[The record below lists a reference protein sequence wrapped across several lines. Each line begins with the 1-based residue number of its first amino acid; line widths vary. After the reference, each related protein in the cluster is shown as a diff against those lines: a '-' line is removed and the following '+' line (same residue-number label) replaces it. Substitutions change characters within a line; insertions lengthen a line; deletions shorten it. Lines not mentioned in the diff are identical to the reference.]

1 MCIRDRSLTDTTLI
15 AEFISGNSNSFS
27 ILLDRYQK
35 RVYGFIFSKVHDTD
49 LADDIFQDTFI
60 KVVKNLRLRKYN
72 DEGRFLSWVIRIAHN
87 LIMDHFRKIKRLP
100 KHESKIENF
109 DVLDCLIEQS
119 SSIEEGMIESQ
130 IHADL
135 SLLIEELPDSQKDVL
150 RMRLFQ
156 DMSFKDIGDQTG
168 VSINT
173 ALGRMRYAV
182 INLRKMIE
190 ERNLIF
196 TQSVSYTHLTLPTKA

>member
-1 MCIRDRSLTDTTLI
+1 MSLSDTTLI

-35 RVYGFIFSKVHDTD
+35 RVYGFIFSKIHDPD

-60 KVVKNLRLRKYN
+60 KVVKNLRLGKYN

-87 LIMDHFRKIKRLP
+87 LIMDHYRKINRIP
-100 KHESKIENF
+100 KHESKIESF
-109 DVLDCLIEQS
+109 DILDRLIEQS
-119 SSIEEGMIESQ
+119 INIEESMIETQ
-130 IHADL
+130 IHSDL
-135 SLLIEELPDSQKDVL
+135 FLLIDELPDTQKEVL

-156 DMSFKDIGDQTG
+156 EMSFKDIGDQTG

-196 TQSVSYTHLTLPTKA
+196 TQ

>member
-1 MCIRDRSLTDTTLI
+1 MSLTDTTLI

-196 TQSVSYTHLTLPTKA
+196 TQ

>member
-1 MCIRDRSLTDTTLI
+1 MSLNDSTLI
-15 AEFISGNSNSFS
+15 AEFLSGNSNSFS

-35 RVYGFIFSKVHDTD
+35 RVYGFIFSKVNDPD
-49 LADDIFQDTFI
+49 LADDIFQDAFI
-60 KVVKNLRLRKYN
+60 KVVKSLRLGKYN

-87 LIMDHFRKIKRLP
+87 LIMDHYRKINRLP

-109 DVLDCLIEQS
+109 DVLDRLVEQGN
-119 SSIEEGMIESQ
+119 SIEETIIETQ
-130 IHADL
+130 IQSDL
-135 SLLIEELPDSQKDVL
+135 STLIEELPDNQKKVL
-150 RMRLFQ
+150 RMRLYQ
-156 DMSFKDIGDQTG
+156 EMSFKEIGDHTG

-182 INLRKMIE
+182 INLRKMIK

-196 TQSVSYTHLTLPTKA
+196 TQ

>member
-1 MCIRDRSLTDTTLI
+1 MSLSDTTLI

-35 RVYGFIFSKVHDTD
+35 RVYGFIYSKVHDPD

-60 KVVKNLRLRKYN
+60 KVVKNLRLGKYN

-87 LIMDHFRKIKRLP
+87 LIMDHYRKIKRLP

-109 DVLDCLIEQS
+109 DVLDRLAEQN
-119 SSIEEGMIESQ
+119 SSIEESMIETQ

-135 SLLIEELPDSQKDVL
+135 SLLIEELPDSQKEVL
-150 RMRLFQ
+150 RMRLFK
-156 DMSFKDIGDQTG
+156 DMSFKEIGDQTG

-196 TQSVSYTHLTLPTKA
+196 TQ

>member
-1 MCIRDRSLTDTTLI
+1 MSLTDTTLI

-35 RVYGFIFSKVHDTD
+35 RVYGFIFSKVNDPD

-60 KVVKNLRLRKYN
+60 KVVKSLRLGKYK

-87 LIMDHFRKIKRLP
+87 LIMDHYRKINRLP
-100 KHESKIENF
+100 KHESRIENF
-109 DVLDCLIEQS
+109 DVLDRLIEQS
-119 SSIEEGMIESQ
+119 TSIEDSMIETQ

-135 SLLIEELPDSQKDVL
+135 SILIEELPDNQKEVL
-150 RMRLFQ
+150 LMRLFK
-156 DMSFKDIGDQTG
+156 DMSFKEIADHTD

-196 TQSVSYTHLTLPTKA
+196 MQ

>member
-1 MCIRDRSLTDTTLI
+1 MSLSDTTLI

-35 RVYGFIFSKVHDTD
+35 RVYGFIYSKVHDPD
-49 LADDIFQDTFI
+49 LADDIFQDAFI
-60 KVVKNLRLRKYN
+60 KVVKNLRLGKYN

-87 LIMDHFRKIKRLP
+87 LIMDHYRKIKRLP

-109 DVLDCLIEQS
+109 DLLDRLAEQN
-119 SSIEEGMIESQ
+119 SSIEESMIETQ

-135 SLLIEELPDSQKDVL
+135 SLLIEELPDSQKEVL

-156 DMSFKDIGDQTG
+156 DMSFKEIGDQTG

-196 TQSVSYTHLTLPTKA
+196 TQ

>member
-1 MCIRDRSLTDTTLI
+1 MSLSDTILI
-15 AEFISGNSNSFS
+15 AEFISGNSKSFS
-27 ILLDRYQK
+27 ILLERYQK
-35 RVYGFIFSKVHDTD
+35 RIYGFIFSKIQDPD

-60 KVVKNLRLRKYN
+60 KVIKNLRLGKYN
-72 DEGRFLSWVIRIAHN
+72 EEGRFLSWVIRIAHN
-87 LIMDHFRKIKRLP
+87 LIMDHYRKTKRIT
-100 KHESKIENF
+100 KQESKIENF
-109 DVLDCLIEQS
+109 DVLDCLIEKS
-119 SSIEEGMIESQ
+119 SSVEESLIKTQ
-130 IHADL
+130 INADL
-135 SLLIEELPDSQKDVL
+135 SLLIEELPESQKEVL

-156 DMSFKDIGDQTG
+156 DMCFKEIGDHTG

-196 TQSVSYTHLTLPTKA
+196 TQ

>member
-1 MCIRDRSLTDTTLI
+1 MSLTDTTLV

-35 RVYGFIFSKVHDTD
+35 RVYGFIFSNVNDPD

-60 KVVKNLRLRKYN
+60 KVVKSLRLGKYK

-87 LIMDHFRKIKRLP
+87 LIMDHYRKINRLP
-100 KHESKIENF
+100 KHESRIQNF
-109 DVLDCLIEQS
+109 DVLDRLIEQS
-119 SSIEEGMIESQ
+119 TSIEDSMIETQ

-135 SLLIEELPDSQKDVL
+135 SILIEELPDNQKEVL
-150 RMRLFQ
+150 LMRLFK
-156 DMSFKDIGDQTG
+156 DMSFKEIADQTD

-196 TQSVSYTHLTLPTKA
+196 TQ

>member
-1 MCIRDRSLTDTTLI
+1 MSLSDTTLI

-35 RVYGFIFSKVHDTD
+35 RVYGFIYSKVHDPD

-60 KVVKNLRLRKYN
+60 KVVKNLRLGKYK

-87 LIMDHFRKIKRLP
+87 LIMDHYRKYKRLP

-109 DVLDCLIEQS
+109 DVMHRLAEQN
-119 SSIEEGMIESQ
+119 SSIEESMIETQ

-135 SLLIEELPDSQKDVL
+135 SLLIKELPDSQKEVL

-196 TQSVSYTHLTLPTKA
+196 TQ

>member
-1 MCIRDRSLTDTTLI
+1 MSLSNTTLI

-27 ILLDRYQK
+27 ILIDRYQK
-35 RVYGFIFSKVHDTD
+35 RVYGFIFSKVHDPD

-60 KVVKNLRLRKYN
+60 KVVKNLRLGKYN

-87 LIMDHFRKIKRLP
+87 LIMDHYRKINRLP
-100 KHESKIENF
+100 KHESKIQNF
-109 DVLDCLIEQS
+109 DVLDRLIEQS
-119 SSIEEGMIESQ
+119 NSIEESMIETQ

-135 SLLIEELPDSQKDVL
+135 SLLIEELPDSQKEVL
-150 RMRLFQ
+150 YMRLFQ
-156 DMSFKDIGDQTG
+156 DMSFKEIGDQTG

-196 TQSVSYTHLTLPTKA
+196 TQ

>member
-1 MCIRDRSLTDTTLI
+1 MSLSDTTLI

-35 RVYGFIFSKVHDTD
+35 RVYGFIYSKVHDPD

-60 KVVKNLRLRKYN
+60 KVVKNLRLGKYN

-87 LIMDHFRKIKRLP
+87 LIMDHYRKIKRLP

-109 DVLDCLIEQS
+109 DVLDRLVEQN
-119 SSIEEGMIESQ
+119 SSIEESIIETQ

-135 SLLIEELPDSQKDVL
+135 SLLIEELPDSQKEVL

-156 DMSFKDIGDQTG
+156 DMSFKEIGEQTG

-182 INLRKMIE
+182 INLRNMIE

-196 TQSVSYTHLTLPTKA
+196 TQ

>member
-1 MCIRDRSLTDTTLI
+1 MSISDTTLI
-15 AEFISGNSNSFS
+15 AEFISGNGNSFS

-35 RVYGFIFSKVHDTD
+35 RVYGFIYSKVHDPD

-60 KVVKNLRLRKYN
+60 KVVKNLRLGKYS

-87 LIMDHFRKIKRLP
+87 LIMDHYRKIKRLP
-100 KHESKIENF
+100 KYESKIENF
-109 DVLDCLIEQS
+109 DVLDRLAEQNC
-119 SSIEEGMIESQ
+119 SIEESMIETQ

-135 SLLIEELPDSQKDVL
+135 SLLIEELPDSQKEVL
-150 RMRLFQ
+150 RMRLFK
-156 DMSFKDIGDQTG
+156 DMSFKEIGDQTG

-196 TQSVSYTHLTLPTKA
+196 TQ

>member
-1 MCIRDRSLTDTTLI
+1 MSLTDTTLI
-15 AEFISGNSNSFS
+15 AEFISGNNISFS

-35 RVYGFIFSKVHDTD
+35 RVYGFIFSKVHDPD

-196 TQSVSYTHLTLPTKA
+196 TQ

>member
-1 MCIRDRSLTDTTLI
+1 MSLSDTTLI

-156 DMSFKDIGDQTG
+156 DMSFKEIGDQTG

-196 TQSVSYTHLTLPTKA
+196 TQ

>member
-1 MCIRDRSLTDTTLI
+1 MSLSDTTLI

-35 RVYGFIFSKVHDTD
+35 RVYGFIYSKVHDPN

-60 KVVKNLRLRKYN
+60 KVVKNLRLEKYN

-87 LIMDHFRKIKRLP
+87 LIMDHYRKINRLP
-100 KHESKIENF
+100 KYESKIENF
-109 DVLDCLIEQS
+109 DVLDLLVEQS
-119 SSIEEGMIESQ
+119 SSMEESMIETQ

-135 SLLIEELPDSQKDVL
+135 SLLIEELPDSQKEVL

-156 DMSFKDIGDQTG
+156 DMSFKEIADHTD

-196 TQSVSYTHLTLPTKA
+196 TQ

>member
-1 MCIRDRSLTDTTLI
+1 MSLSDTTLI

-35 RVYGFIFSKVHDTD
+35 RVYGFIYSKVHDPD

-60 KVVKNLRLRKYN
+60 KVVKNLRLGKYN

-87 LIMDHFRKIKRLP
+87 LIMDHYRKIKRLP

-109 DVLDCLIEQS
+109 DVLDRLVEQN
-119 SSIEEGMIESQ
+119 SSIEESMIETQ

-135 SLLIEELPDSQKDVL
+135 SLLIEELPDSQIEVL

-156 DMSFKDIGDQTG
+156 DMSFKEIGDQTG

-196 TQSVSYTHLTLPTKA
+196 TQ

>member
-1 MCIRDRSLTDTTLI
+1 MSLTDTTLI

-72 DEGRFLSWVIRIAHN
+72 EEGRFLSWVIRIAHN

-156 DMSFKDIGDQTG
+156 DMSFKEIGDQTG

-196 TQSVSYTHLTLPTKA
+196 TQ

>member
-1 MCIRDRSLTDTTLI
+1 MSLSDTTLI
-15 AEFISGNSNSFS
+15 AEFTSGNSNSFS

-35 RVYGFIFSKVHDTD
+35 RVYGFIYSKVHDPD

-60 KVVKNLRLRKYN
+60 KVVKNLRLGKYN

-87 LIMDHFRKIKRLP
+87 LIMDHYRKIKRLP

-109 DVLDCLIEQS
+109 DVLDRLVEQN
-119 SSIEEGMIESQ
+119 SSIEESMIETQ

-135 SLLIEELPDSQKDVL
+135 SLLIEELPDSQKEVL

-156 DMSFKDIGDQTG
+156 DMSFKEIGEQTC

-196 TQSVSYTHLTLPTKA
+196 TQ

>member
-1 MCIRDRSLTDTTLI
+1 MSLTDTTLV

-100 KHESKIENF
+100 KHVSKIENY

-156 DMSFKDIGDQTG
+156 DMSFKEIGDQTG

-196 TQSVSYTHLTLPTKA
+196 TQ

>member
-1 MCIRDRSLTDTTLI
+1 MSLSDTTLI

-27 ILLDRYQK
+27 ILLDRYQI
-35 RVYGFIFSKVHDTD
+35 RVNGFIYSKVHDPD

-60 KVVKNLRLRKYN
+60 KVVKNLRLGKYK

-87 LIMDHFRKIKRLP
+87 LIMDHYRKYKRLP

-109 DVLDCLIEQS
+109 DVMHRLAEQN
-119 SSIEEGMIESQ
+119 SSIEESMIETQ

-135 SLLIEELPDSQKDVL
+135 SLLIKELPDSQKEVL

-156 DMSFKDIGDQTG
+156 DMSFKEIGDQTG

-196 TQSVSYTHLTLPTKA
+196 TQ